1 MLDGPTLSL
10 ALAAGMV
17 AALNPCGFA
26 LLPAYLTLV
35 VARAG
40 GQGGESGRAAAVG
53 RAATMTAAMTA
64 GFVVVF
70 GGFGLAV
77 VPLALSVERFLPWAT
92 VVIGIALVLLGAWLL
107 SGRELLLGTPRLR
120 AAPSR
125 SAWSMVGY
133 GVAYAVASLS
143 CTVAPFLA
151 VTTSAV
157 TAGGAGAGLAA
168 FVAYALGMGLVVG
181 TLAVSVALA
190 QAGLVTRVRLLLPYV
205 SRVSGGLLVVAGL
218 YVAYFG
224 WYELRV
230 FAGGSAEDPVVDA
243 ALQVQGTLARAVSGL
258 APGAVALALVV
269 LVGLGAGAT
278 VLARVSR
285 RRAAISRGK

>member
-1 MLDGPTLSL
+1 MFDGPTLSL

-26 LLPAYLTLV
+26 LLPAYLTLIV
-35 VARAG
+35 T
-40 GQGGESGRAAAVG
+40 QGGEDGRVAAMG

-70 GGFGLAV
+70 GGFGLVV
-77 VPLALSVERFLPWAT
+77 VPLALSVERFLPWVT
-92 VVIGIALVLLGAWLL
+92 VVIGGALVLLGGWLL
-107 SGRELLLGTPRLR
+107 SGRELLLGTPRLH

-151 VTTSAV
+151 VTTSAA

-168 FVAYALGMGLVVG
+168 FVAYGLGMGLVVG

-190 QAGLVTRVRLLLPYV
+190 QAGVVSRMRRLLPYV
-205 SRVSGGLLVVAGL
+205 SRVSGALLVAAGL
-218 YVAYFG
+218 YVAYYG

-230 FAGGSAEDPVVDA
+230 FSGGSAEDPVVDA
-243 ALQVQGTLARAVSGL
+243 AVQVQGTLARTVSGL
-258 APGAVALALVV
+258 GPGTVALVLLALVV
-269 LVGLGAGAT
+269 LGVGAAL
-278 VLARVSR
+278 LARVAK
-285 RRAAISRGK
+285 RRAAVPNDR

>member
-1 MLDGPTLSL
+1 MFDGPTLSL

-26 LLPAYLTLV
+26 LLPAYLTLI
-35 VARAG
+35 VAR
-40 GQGGESGRAAAVG
+40 GGEDGRAAAVG

-70 GGFGLAV
+70 GGFGLVV

-92 VVIGIALVLLGAWLL
+92 VVIGVALVLLGGWLL

-133 GVAYAVASLS
+133 GVAYALASLS

-151 VTTSAV
+151 VTTSAA

-168 FVAYALGMGLVVG
+168 FVAYGLGMGLVVG

-190 QAGLVTRVRLLLPYV
+190 RAGLVSRMRRLLPYV
-205 SRVSGGLLVVAGL
+205 SRVSGALLVVAGL
-218 YVAYFG
+218 YVAYYG

-230 FAGGSAEDPVVDA
+230 YSGGSAQDPVVDA
-243 ALQVQGTLARAVSGL
+243 AGQVQGSLARTVSGL
-258 APGAVALALVV
+258 GPGTVALVLLVLVALAV
-269 LVGLGAGAT
+269 GAT
-278 VLARVSR
+278 LLTRVAR
-285 RRAAISRGK
+285 RRAAVSGGR

>member
-1 MLDGPTLSL
+1 MFDGPTLSL

-26 LLPAYLTLV
+26 LLPAYLTLIV
-35 VARAG
+35 T
-40 GQGGESGRAAAVG
+40 QGGEDGRAAAMG

-70 GGFGLAV
+70 GGFGLVV
-77 VPLALSVERFLPWAT
+77 VPLALSVERFLPWVT
-92 VVIGIALVLLGAWLL
+92 VVIGGALVLLGGWLL
-107 SGRELLLGTPRLR
+107 SGRELLLGTPRLH

-151 VTTSAV
+151 VTTSAA

-168 FVAYALGMGLVVG
+168 FVAYGLGMGLVVG

-190 QAGLVTRVRLLLPYV
+190 QAGVVSRMRRLLPYV
-205 SRVSGGLLVVAGL
+205 SRVSGALLVAAGL
-218 YVAYFG
+218 YVAYYG

-230 FAGGSAEDPVVDA
+230 FSGGSAEDPVVDA
-243 ALQVQGTLARAVSGL
+243 AVQVQGTLARTVSGL
-258 APGAVALALVV
+258 GPGTVALVLLALVV
-269 LVGLGAGAT
+269 LGVGAALM
-278 VLARVSR
+278 ARVAK
-285 RRAAISRGK
+285 RRAAVPNDR

>member
-26 LLPAYLTLV
+26 LLPAYLTLI
-35 VARAG
+35 VA
-40 GQGGESGRAAAVG
+40 QGGDDGRAAAVG

-64 GFVVVF
+64 GFVLVF
-70 GGFGLAV
+70 GGFGLVV

-92 VVIGIALVLLGAWLL
+92 VVIGVALVLLGGWLL
-107 SGRELLLGTPRLR
+107 SGRELLLRTPRWQ

-143 CTVAPFLA
+143 CTIAPFLA
-151 VTTSAV
+151 VTTSAA

-168 FVAYALGMGLVVG
+168 FVAYGLGMGLVVG

-190 QAGLVTRVRLLLPYV
+190 RAGLVSRMRRLLPYV
-205 SRVSGGLLVVAGL
+205 SRVSGALLVVAGL
-218 YVAYFG
+218 YVAYYG

-230 FAGGSAEDPVVDA
+230 FSGGSAQDPVVDA
-243 ALQVQGTLARAVSGL
+243 AVQVQGTLARTVSGL
-258 APGAVALALVV
+258 GPGTVALVLLALVA
-269 LVGLGAGAT
+269 LGAGVAL
-278 VLARVSR
+278 LARRSR
-285 RRAAISRGK
+285 RRAAVPDGR

>member
-1 MLDGPTLSL
+1 
-10 ALAAGMV
+10 V

-26 LLPAYLTLV
+26 LLPAYLTLI
-35 VARAG
+35 VAR
-40 GQGGESGRAAAVG
+40 GGEDGRAAAVG

-70 GGFGLAV
+70 GGFGLVV

-92 VVIGIALVLLGAWLL
+92 VVIGVALVLLGGWLL

-133 GVAYAVASLS
+133 GVAYALASLS

-151 VTTSAV
+151 VTTSAA

-168 FVAYALGMGLVVG
+168 FVAYGLGMGLVVG

-190 QAGLVTRVRLLLPYV
+190 RAGLVSRMRRLLPYV
-205 SRVSGGLLVVAGL
+205 SRVSGALLVVAGL
-218 YVAYFG
+218 YVAYYG

-230 FAGGSAEDPVVDA
+230 YSGGSAQDPVVDA
-243 ALQVQGTLARAVSGL
+243 AGQVQGSLARTVSGL
-258 APGAVALALVV
+258 GPGTVALVLLVLVALAV
-269 LVGLGAGAT
+269 GAT
-278 VLARVSR
+278 LLTRVAR
-285 RRAAISRGK
+285 RRAAVSGGR